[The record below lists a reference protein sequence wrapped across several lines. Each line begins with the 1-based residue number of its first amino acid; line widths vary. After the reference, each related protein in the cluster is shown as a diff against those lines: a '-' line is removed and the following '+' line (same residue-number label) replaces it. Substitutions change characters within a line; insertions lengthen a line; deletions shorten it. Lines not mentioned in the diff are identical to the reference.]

1 MLWRKLSSAVEAGLA
16 SERVVQ
22 SEWTK
27 IVFSCPVPAHRRR
40 SGPMPRPDLLPRP
53 VTITVRPLQ
62 FARKQPQRRNLCV
75 PTGVVDFVT
84 KQEPLSPRATP
95 EETAVALANRLAGKG
110 IRSKSSAKSPK
121 KSTKTAQTK
130 SPRGEVRK
138 RPLPATYTAGMP
150 TSNGYANGAEFS
162 PRKQRRRNGEVGLPP
177 VTPRQVVR
185 AKSSNGQ
192 SISQKLM
199 EPLPYD
205 CRTLGDNRSLPIG
218 WKPPGQQAQI
228 VDPVEVNPTLQMTA
242 DEIAQHIASVRREGR
257 FTSFEKVTDILLKL
271 MSDPRNRHGVFNTP
285 VDPVALEL
293 PTYTTIVQHPMDL
306 GTIKRN
312 LAAGEYLELE
322 DFVSDVRLVFENAML
337 FNPESHYIH
346 VDAGILL
353 NRFNESV
360 KAEQNRQA
368 KRQRVQHCA
377 AGCSTDIRKGSV
389 YFVSE
394 DGTRVWCQKCKT
406 RLARDRNSADREPD
420 DDTDALQDSLIKK
433 KSEPGVEP
441 WVKCGECDR
450 WLHQVC
456 GLYNPVVGAYES
468 EKVRKKEAE
477 GLSIEADPSYVC
489 PLCRCRRKRA
499 TPPPES
505 PMRKILNADPDE
517 HAQNSSCLNIPSCE
531 LSIFIQNFL
540 RRGLNEIG
548 EHDAAQTLYVR
559 ALSFP
564 GERMTVPEAVVRT
577 FDENSQLLSQV
588 RPGTNAIA
596 QRIPAHISYLSRG
609 LYLFQKHEGMEV
621 CLFTIYAQEFG
632 DDCELES
639 NRRAVYIAYL
649 DSVRYLKPASAR
661 TAAYHLILLAYFDYV
676 RRHGF
681 SRVHI
686 WSCPP
691 QKRISYVFW
700 CRPPFQKT
708 PSAEHLRRWY
718 NKLLTK
724 AKEYGIV
731 KDWTTMYDRYFS
743 DSVCGTIAKD
753 DFKPSASF
761 VSVKEENG
769 VGVSTRGTTVQ
780 SVNPDEL
787 VWPANQLPPIFDG
800 DIIPSELER
809 ILGRIMSRNEKQKR
823 ASENKKLAARGK
835 NSSVA
840 RAGGKLSLGGVFTRI
855 KEEVP
860 TVPPSAPL
868 CTQNVDVKVREVFSK
883 CQFAVQRLKQDLLV
897 VDLVAIDDD
906 EAIQDD
912 GCSSAALLRQP
923 LHVPPVVLVRGLP
936 VRLSAP
942 RQALDDDDAAPL
954 FQRAGGSAERLLPR
968 VQPPGQGARAR
979 ADLRPRPTAD
989 LAAGPGDLRA
999 SSSPSPAP
1007 SAAATTGYA
1016 AATRSSPGRARAS
1029 PAWSG
1034 GTASPSTYSTCVHP
1048 RPELKIGHP
1057 QTRSAATSSCAA
1069 SRSAR
1074 SIDELLG
1081 SATGNNTAAANAA
1094 ALFAAAQQQQQQQQR
1109 QAPTG
1114 FMAGQRDPAR
1124 RERKRLTRSA
1134 SLKTDYF
1141 STISFPTIQQQQ
1153 QLQQQQF
1160 QQPQRLS
1167 LSSTHP
1173 PRFEGLQENR
1183 ASTPSLPGVG
1193 SFLGNPAVPRAPG
1206 GNRPFH
1212 TRRSSLAALPMPV
1225 SNPMTISRQ
1234 QQRPVPVLT
1243 PITGMM
1249 QLRLESHSPYTS
1261 TPIASSTPS
1270 SSSSAATSSRSGPTA
1285 NTTRLTAAA
1294 LHQHAYASAR
1304 PYPYARRDTWSSSLQ
1319 GMIPEGGGIPMMMM
1333 SPGSSPDSYLNRK
1346 RNRSTDSD
1354 KAITA
1359 AIEAS
1364 EKIHPTLS
1372 PVSSPGYTP
1381 PMVAPVPT
1389 DSELYRR
1396 ARILQLAFTIVKR
1409 IHRFEEV
1416 AAKQKEPTPKVYRH
1430 SFEMITPPMPTTPPA
1445 AASNQTPRSQ
1455 RKKCTLVQIP
1465 LSNPKLLYLCSN
1477 LVTVCTAL
1485 VSSGL
1490 LEDMRQKMHDCAQA
1504 GRGALA
1510 AYAQLVDLLNDAVE
1524 AQVSRLPRRMHKSWG
1539 DAESADEGEWD
1550 LYEMLKSC
1558 EPWLLQE
1565 PWWVVLDDDD
1575 QQQAG
1580 DKEEGAL
1587 RPLPY
1592 VNVFADYYR
1601 AIQDAVPSPQDLEV
1615 AASLRKAA
1623 LTGATGLT
1631 GEWNRQGEA
1640 DEHHLQQPQRVA
1652 SVRSATAA
1660 FVAFGGWRWC
1670 IHAHTTKTFHV
1681 TETDTT
1687 MTLTLPNSLV
1697 SADAVF
1703 LLQLD
1708 QQEPT
1713 VVLPQDYFPFGWSRK
1728 RSLMA
1733 YRAWRVRGIGDSNGS
1748 AVAVQFM
1755 RWPDDNEIE
1764 AVENDEEE
1772 EELDDDEAEDS
1783 PEEPEE
1789 EPLGRRGRQPKRL
1802 RTRITIYFSVFSAS
1816 TLQLRTIVEASLAP
1830 AVALTGSPTEADML
1844 RYFKSPSS
1852 WEMRSQIS
1860 QQYTKNL

>member
-1 MLWRKLSSAVEAGLA
+1 MATQWTDAASYAAYQADNTSAESMSDDAVAAAEGGGACRFIHNQCEKELFTSEYLRSNKASGHKNLRCFPHCCGGHNPKSFCGSGLVVECFLSNCQLVLGRFEEVAKQQPVNSKTLPSPTPSTSVDTSLGRCSLVVGREYPRQELFDDVKMPDQPFGRWFRGSAVPHGSSNSNNNNSNSSTCFLLNGNRQSWHYGWQSSRLNCKNLHVFKVYVFDA
-16 SERVVQ
+16 S
-22 SEWTK
+22 
-27 IVFSCPVPAHRRR
+27 A
-40 SGPMPRPDLLPRP
+40 SGNANTL
-53 VTITVRPLQ
+53 T
-62 FARKQPQRRNLCV
+62 CV
-75 PTGVVDFVT
+75 
-84 KQEPLSPRATP
+84 
-95 EETAVALANRLAGKG
+95 VALASPAFRISSSRKARKTF
-110 IRSKSSAKSPK
+110 RSPMNQA
-121 KSTKTAQTK
+121 A
-130 SPRGEVRK
+130 
-138 RPLPATYTAGMP
+138 M
-150 TSNGYANGAEFS
+150 ANGAAAM
-162 PRKQRRRNGEVGLPP
+162 G
-177 VTPRQVVR
+177 
-185 AKSSNGQ
+185 
-192 SISQKLM
+192 I
-199 EPLPYD
+199 
-205 CRTLGDNRSLPIG
+205 
-218 WKPPGQQAQI
+218 
-228 VDPVEVNPTLQMTA
+228 
-242 DEIAQHIASVRREGR
+242 
-257 FTSFEKVTDILLKL
+257 
-271 MSDPRNRHGVFNTP
+271 
-285 VDPVALEL
+285 PVAR
-293 PTYTTIVQHPMDL
+293 
-306 GTIKRN
+306 G
-312 LAAGEYLELE
+312 
-322 DFVSDVRLVFENAML
+322 
-337 FNPESHYIH
+337 
-346 VDAGILL
+346 
-353 NRFNESV
+353 
-360 KAEQNRQA
+360 
-368 KRQRVQHCA
+368 
-377 AGCSTDIRKGSV
+377 
-389 YFVSE
+389 
-394 DGTRVWCQKCKT
+394 
-406 RLARDRNSADREPD
+406 
-420 DDTDALQDSLIKK
+420 
-433 KSEPGVEP
+433 PGV
-441 WVKCGECDR
+441 V
-450 WLHQVC
+450 
-456 GLYNPVVGAYES
+456 S
-468 EKVRKKEAE
+468 
-477 GLSIEADPSYVC
+477 
-489 PLCRCRRKRA
+489 
-499 TPPPES
+499 PPP
-505 PMRKILNADPDE
+505 
-517 HAQNSSCLNIPSCE
+517 Q
-531 LSIFIQNFL
+531 
-540 RRGLNEIG
+540 
-548 EHDAAQTLYVR
+548 
-559 ALSFP
+559 
-564 GERMTVPEAVVRT
+564 
-577 FDENSQLLSQV
+577 
-588 RPGTNAIA
+588 
-596 QRIPAHISYLSRG
+596 
-609 LYLFQKHEGMEV
+609 
-621 CLFTIYAQEFG
+621 
-632 DDCELES
+632 
-639 NRRAVYIAYL
+639 
-649 DSVRYLKPASAR
+649 
-661 TAAYHLILLAYFDYV
+661 
-676 RRHGF
+676 
-681 SRVHI
+681 
-686 WSCPP
+686 
-691 QKRISYVFW
+691 
-700 CRPPFQKT
+700 
-708 PSAEHLRRWY
+708 
-718 NKLLTK
+718 
-724 AKEYGIV
+724 
-731 KDWTTMYDRYFS
+731 
-743 DSVCGTIAKD
+743 
-753 DFKPSASF
+753 
-761 VSVKEENG
+761 
-769 VGVSTRGTTVQ
+769 
-780 SVNPDEL
+780 
-787 VWPANQLPPIFDG
+787 
-800 DIIPSELER
+800 
-809 ILGRIMSRNEKQKR
+809 
-823 ASENKKLAARGK
+823 
-835 NSSVA
+835 
-840 RAGGKLSLGGVFTRI
+840 
-855 KEEVP
+855 
-860 TVPPSAPL
+860 
-868 CTQNVDVKVREVFSK
+868 
-883 CQFAVQRLKQDLLV
+883 
-897 VDLVAIDDD
+897 
-906 EAIQDD
+906 
-912 GCSSAALLRQP
+912 
-923 LHVPPVVLVRGLP
+923 
-936 VRLSAP
+936 
-942 RQALDDDDAAPL
+942 
-954 FQRAGGSAERLLPR
+954 
-968 VQPPGQGARAR
+968 
-979 ADLRPRPTAD
+979 
-989 LAAGPGDLRA
+989 
-999 SSSPSPAP
+999 
-1007 SAAATTGYA
+1007 
-1016 AATRSSPGRARAS
+1016 
-1029 PAWSG
+1029 
-1034 GTASPSTYSTCVHP
+1034 
-1048 RPELKIGHP
+1048 
-1057 QTRSAATSSCAA
+1057 
-1069 SRSAR
+1069 SAR

-1081 SATGNNTAAANAA
+1081 NATGNNSAAANAA

-1114 FMAGQRDPAR
+1114 FLAGQRDPAR

-1153 QLQQQQF
+1153 QQQQF
-1160 QQPQRLS
+1160 QQQQRLS
-1167 LSSTHP
+1167 LSATHP

-1193 SFLGNPAVPRAPG
+1193 SFLNNPAVPRAAG
-1206 GNRPFH
+1206 GGRPFH

-1225 SNPMTISRQ
+1225 SNPMGISRQ

-1261 TPIASSTPS
+1261 TPMTSSTPS
-1270 SSSSAATSSRSGPTA
+1270 SSSSAASSSRSGPPPA
-1285 NTTRLTAAA
+1285 STTRLTAAA

-1319 GMIPEGGGIPMMMM
+1319 GMIVEGGGIPMMMM

-1381 PMVAPVPT
+1381 AMVAPVPT

-1445 AASNQTPRSQ
+1445 AASNQTPRAQ

-1510 AYAQLVDLLNDAVE
+1510 AYAQLVDLLNDAAE

-1575 QQQAG
+1575 QQQTG

-1592 VNVFADYYR
+1592 MNVFADYYR

-1615 AASLRKAA
+1615 AVSLRKAA

-1660 FVAFGGWRWC
+1660 SSLSWLARC
-1670 IHAHTTKTFHV
+1670 IHAHTTKTLHV

-1708 QQEPT
+1708 QQEPS

-1764 AVENDEEE
+1764 AIENDEEE
-1772 EELDDDEAEDS
+1772 EELDDDEVEDS

-1789 EPLGRRGRQPKRL
+1789 EPLGRRGRQAKRL
-1802 RTRITIYFSVFSAS
+1802 RTRITIYFSVFSTS

-1830 AVALTGSPTEADML
+1830 VVALPTGQPSEADML